1 MTVRLD
7 LNSYGKSAI
16 RVFTVARR
24 GNRHDVRDL
33 TVSVRVQG
41 AFEAAHIDGDNSAVL
56 PTDTMKNTVYALAQA
71 HRSSPLEAFALAVS
85 ERLLSASPAASTVT
99 VEIEAK
105 AWDRIRVGER
115 PHDHAFARGSPAQRV
130 ARVERTRTSTTFAAG
145 VSGMALLKS
154 SGSAFSGF
162 PRDDFTTLRDTRDRI
177 LATDIDAEWRYAG
190 APESFDLAWRA
201 VRDALTE
208 TFADHASESV
218 QHTLYAMGGAALRRC
233 DDVAEIHIRMPNRH
247 HLLVDLTPFGQDNRN
262 DVFVAIEEPYGLI
275 EATVRRAAPGG

>member
-1 MTVRLD
+1 MPARLD

-24 GNRHDVRDL
+24 GTRHEVRDL

-85 ERLLSASPAASTVT
+85 ERLLSASSEASTVT
-99 VEIEAK
+99 VEIEAQM
-105 AWDRIRVGER
+105 WDRIRVGER
-115 PHDHAFARGSPAQRV
+115 PHDHAFARGSAARRV
-130 ARVERTRTSTTFAAG
+130 ARVERTRTGTTFAAG
-145 VSGMALLKS
+145 VRGMVLLKS

-162 PRDDFTTLRDTRDRI
+162 PRDDFTTLRETRDRI
-177 LATDIDAEWRYAG
+177 LATDVDAEWRYAG
-190 APESFDLAWRA
+190 TPESFDLAWRTA
-201 VRDALTE
+201 RDALTD

-218 QHTLYAMGGAALRRC
+218 QHTLYAMAGEALRRC
-233 DDVAEIHIRMPNRH
+233 EDVAEIHIRMPNRH
-247 HLLVDLTPFGQDNRN
+247 HLQVDLTPFGQNNTN
-262 DVFVAIEEPYGLI
+262 DVFVHTEEPYGLI
-275 EATVRRAAPGG
+275 EEIVRRAAPIG